1 MRRALLVL
9 LFTVAATG
17 VSGSS
22 LTMDTGTYGGTPPDI
37 VWWGYTYY
45 LNDAGE
51 PGVGVVMDGNL
62 SLFDYYGFRVDNV
75 AWSVL
80 GGSWDATYVS
90 YLSWSMCYST
100 GLNAQTFDQYGV
112 DYGNSTCN
120 PAPPV
125 RPRDELDYCEI
136 RPWRE
141 ECGGLCP
148 LLVRTGTGPWSLSP
162 VQDGVFFDMDGDGD
176 LERTSWPASNST
188 LAFVALDLDGNG
200 SIDDASELF
209 GEKTRLP
216 DGSES
221 PNGFVALG
229 QYDDNS
235 DEAIDE
241 ADPIWSFLVLW
252 QDANRDGISQPEE
265 LQPIGTSGVTRLST
279 QYRWTG
285 RHDQH
290 GNLFRYA
297 AQCDAQSSGPYY
309 DVFLRNVQ

>member
-22 LTMDTGTYGGTPPDI
+22 LTMDTGTYGGSPPDI
-37 VWWGYTYY
+37 VWWGYAYY

-62 SLFDYYGFRVDNV
+62 SLFDYY
-75 AWSVL
+75 
-80 GGSWDATYVS
+80 
-90 YLSWSMCYST
+90 
-100 GLNAQTFDQYGV
+100 
-112 DYGNSTCN
+112 
-120 PAPPV
+120 
-125 RPRDELDYCEI
+125 
-136 RPWRE
+136 
-141 ECGGLCP
+141 
-148 LLVRTGTGPWSLSP
+148 
-162 VQDGVFFDMDGDGD
+162 
-176 LERTSWPASNST
+176 
-188 LAFVALDLDGNG
+188 
-200 SIDDASELF
+200 
-209 GEKTRLP
+209 
-216 DGSES
+216 
-221 PNGFVALG
+221 G